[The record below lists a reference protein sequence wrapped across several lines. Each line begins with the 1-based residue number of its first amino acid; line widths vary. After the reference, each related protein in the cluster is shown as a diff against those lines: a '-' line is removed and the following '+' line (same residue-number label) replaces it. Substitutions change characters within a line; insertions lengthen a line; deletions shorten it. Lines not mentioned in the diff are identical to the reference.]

1 MVERSFDSSNPHRSL
16 DRKTANRLFQKLS
29 RRFPEARSELKYGS
43 RFQLLVA
50 VILSAQATD
59 VSVNAATPA
68 LFEQCP
74 TPEAM
79 LKAGEKTLLKHIR
92 RIGLAPTKAKNIIKT
107 CRILVG
113 QYGGEV
119 PEDREALE
127 SLPGV
132 GRKTANVVLNE
143 GFDHPTIAVDT
154 HVFRLSNRTGL
165 APSKNTVEA
174 ERKLMEIVPDKWK
187 PNAHRYLIMQG
198 RYVCTAKNYD
208 CSKCDIVK
216 ECEFEDKRFPSE

>member
-1 MVERSFDSSNPHRSL
+1 M
-16 DRKTANRLFQKLS
+16 DRKTAGRLFQKLS
-29 RRFPEARSELKYGS
+29 RRFPEARSELQYDT

-59 VSVNAATPA
+59 ISVNAATRT
-68 LFEQCP
+68 LFPECP

-79 LKAGEKTLLKHIR
+79 LKAGEKVLLRHIR
-92 RIGLAPTKAKNIIKT
+92 RIGLAPTKAKNVIKT
-107 CRILVG
+107 CRILLE

-119 PEDREALE
+119 PEDRDALE

-143 GFDHPTIAVDT
+143 GFGHPTIAVDT

-165 APSKNTVEA
+165 APSKNTVET
-174 ERKLMEIVPDKWK
+174 ENRLLEIIPEKWK
-187 PNAHRYLIMQG
+187 MNAHRYLIMQG
-198 RYVCTAKNYD
+198 RYVCKAKNYN
-208 CSKCDIVK
+208 CSECVIVK
-216 ECEFEDKRFPSE
+216 ECEFHDKHFEAAAPVKSKS

>member
-1 MVERSFDSSNPHRSL
+1 M
-16 DRKTANRLFQKLS
+16 FQKLS
-29 RRFPEARSELKYGS
+29 RRFPDARTELQYGN

-68 LFEQCP
+68 LFKKYP

-79 LKAGEKTLLKHIR
+79 LKAGEKALLSHIR
-92 RIGLAPTKAKNIIKT
+92 SIGLAPTKARNIIKT
-107 CRILVG
+107 CRILIDR
-113 QYGGEV
+113 YGGEV

-143 GFDHPTIAVDT
+143 GFGHPTIAVDT
-154 HVFRLSNRTGL
+154 HVFRLANRTGL
-165 APSKNTVEA
+165 APSKNPLEA
-174 ERKLMEIVPDKWK
+174 ERKLLEVIPDKWK

-198 RYVCTAKNYD
+198 RYVCTAKGYN
-208 CSKCDIVK
+208 CSACDIVK
-216 ECEFEDKRFPSE
+216 ECEFEDKRFLPS

>member
-1 MVERSFDSSNPHRSL
+1 M
-16 DRKTANRLFQKLS
+16 DRKTASRLFQKLS
-29 RRFPEARSELKYGS
+29 RRFPEAKSELQYET

-59 VSVNAATPA
+59 ISVNAATRT
-68 LFEQCP
+68 LFPQYP
-74 TPEAM
+74 TPDAM
-79 LKAGEKTLLKHIR
+79 LKAGEKGLLQHIR

-107 CRILVG
+107 CKILLENHD
-113 QYGGEV
+113 GEV

-165 APSKNTVEA
+165 APSKNTVET
-174 ERKLMEIVPDKWK
+174 ERKLLEIVPDKWK

-198 RYVCTAKNYD
+198 RYVCKAKNYN
-208 CSKCDIVK
+208 CSECVIVK
-216 ECEFEDKRFPSE
+216 ECEFSDKRFLPEESVKLK

>member
-1 MVERSFDSSNPHRSL
+1 M
-16 DRKTANRLFQKLS
+16 DRKTANTLFLKLS
-29 RRFPEARSELKYGS
+29 RRFPKAKSELEYET

-59 VSVNAATPA
+59 VSVNAATA
-68 LFEQCP
+68 TLFPQYP
-74 TPEAM
+74 TPSAM
-79 LKAGEKTLLKHIR
+79 LKAGEKGLLKHIR
-92 RIGLAPTKAKNIIKT
+92 RIGLAPTKAKNILKT
-107 CRILVG
+107 CKILLEKFD
-113 QYGGEV
+113 GEV
-119 PEDREALE
+119 PENREALE

-143 GFDHPTIAVDT
+143 GFGHPTIAVDT

-174 ERKLMEIVPDKWK
+174 ETRLLEIVPKKWK

-198 RYVCTAKNYD
+198 RYVCKAKNYNCSD
-208 CSKCDIVK
+208 CVIVQ
-216 ECEFEDKRFPSE
+216 ECEFSDKRFLAEETVK